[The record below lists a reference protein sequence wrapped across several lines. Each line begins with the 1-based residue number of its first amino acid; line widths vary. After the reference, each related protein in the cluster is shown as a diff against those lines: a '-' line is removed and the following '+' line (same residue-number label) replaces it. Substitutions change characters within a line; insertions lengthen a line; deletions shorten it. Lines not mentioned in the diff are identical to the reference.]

1 MMGDVKISIVLAIW
15 KPTTTP
21 EILSCPFCYLCGMAT
36 KLQNRRKL
44 LKRNCPHCKSVQDL
58 FADDC
63 RQCGQSMLVEG
74 ESEIRDRIAALVDDV
89 EASVD
94 ELESGKALAGAY
106 KQLDRAAKAL
116 RVLKTYDT
124 LPGMNAYTDACKA
137 ILQPHRLQ
145 SLQSTL
151 KGNLVMMGLLLIF
164 PMVPILFGWKIQI
177 IGLMLL
183 PSLFWAGITFK
194 AWRDLKRAKA

>member
-1 MMGDVKISIVLAIW
+1 
-15 KPTTTP
+15 
-21 EILSCPFCYLCGMAT
+21 MAT
-36 KLQNRRKL
+36 KPQNRRKL
-44 LKRNCPHCKSVQDL
+44 LKRKCPHCQSVQDL

-63 RQCGQSMLVEG
+63 RQCGQPLLVEG
-74 ESEIRDRIAALVDDV
+74 ESEIRNRIAALVDDV
-89 EASVD
+89 EASID

-124 LPGMNAYTDACKA
+124 LPGMTAYTDAAKA

-151 KGNLVMMGLLLIF
+151 KGNLIMMGLLLVF
-164 PMVPILFGWKIQI
+164 PMVPILFGWNIKV
-177 IGLMLL
+177 IGLMFL

-194 AWRDLKRAKA
+194 AWRDLQRAKS